1 MIEMVTHCY
10 NPPGTDQ
17 YAQLLKWQLASLA
30 NNPPKTRYQ
39 ITVCHW
45 DRDEAMFDMIA
56 GLKELCLGVSLSF
69 LPMEQGKLFRRAIGR
84 NIRAKRTKAKVIWFT
99 DCDYLFGEGCLDTVV
114 DLVSQNMGLCIPAT
128 VKINVDH
135 ATGNAAIERER
146 DNPLPQIIES
156 EFKERRE
163 KKAIGGLQII
173 GGRTANQIGYL
184 DGTSWVDPVDAS
196 KGFRSCRCD
205 KVWRTKNKL
214 ASTRLPILNCY
225 RMRHELDGR
234 DYDAIGTKG
243 EGKVNW

>member
-1 MIEMVTHCY
+1 MIEIVTHVY

-30 NNPPKTRYQ
+30 NNPPRCNFK
-39 ITVCHW
+39 ITVVYYHL
-45 DRDEAMFDMIA
+45 DEALKTVPLNDI
-56 GLKELCLGVSLSF
+56 GLGSSISY
-69 LPMEQGKLFRRAIGR
+69 LPMDREHLFRRAIGR
-84 NIRAKRTKAKVIWFT
+84 NYQAKRTKAKVIWFT

-114 DLVSQNMGLCIPAT
+114 DLVGEGDGLCIPAT

-184 DGTSWVDPVDAS
+184 DGTSWVDPVDTS